1 MGETLSN
8 LGIGFQTALSLSNL
22 MFCLFGVTL
31 GTFVGVLP
39 GIGALATISMC
50 LPLTFYLDPVAAII
64 MLGGIFYGAQYGS
77 STASILLNLPGSPT
91 AAVTCLDGYPM
102 AQNGRAG
109 LALFLTT
116 IASFIGGSF
125 SIMLMIGFAPILAD
139 IAISFSSA
147 EYFSI
152 MVLALVAASTLS
164 NGSFLKGVTM
174 TVVGILLGLV
184 GTDISSGAARY
195 TFGNVALSDGIS
207 LVALAMGLF
216 GISEIIQNLMRGT
229 EATVDANAITFRS
242 MIPSRG
248 DLRRFW
254 PAAGRGSLIGAV
266 IGMLPGTGPTIATF
280 MSYAAEKRI
289 AADPSIFGK
298 GAVEGISSP
307 EAANNSSVQAAFIPT
322 LTLGIPGDAIM
333 AVMLGALL
341 IHGITP
347 GPQLIDTRPDLF
359 WGVIASFWI
368 GNIFLLILNIPMIG
382 LWVRLLTI
390 PYHLLYP
397 AMLFFICIGV
407 YSVNNSSFDVLM
419 ALVFG
424 VLGYAMARFDF
435 SPAPLI
441 LGFVLGPLLEE
452 NFRRALLLSRG
463 DLTVFVSRPVSLLFL
478 VLTLIIL
485 AFSIGWMRQ
494 MPRRL
499 RQRALRRRA
508 EVRPD
513 LNK

>member
-1 MGETLSN
+1 MTETFSN
-8 LGIGFQTALSLSNL
+8 LGLGFQTALSWSNL
-22 MFCLFGVTL
+22 LFCLFGVSL

-39 GIGALATISMC
+39 GIGALATISML

-64 MLGGIFYGAQYGS
+64 MLAGIFYGAQYGS
-77 STASILLNLPGSPT
+77 STASILLNLPGSAP
-91 AAVTCLDGYPM
+91 AAITCLDGYPM

-125 SIMLMIGFAPILAD
+125 SIILMIGFAPVLAD
-139 IAISFSSA
+139 LAISFSSA
-147 EYFSI
+147 EYFAI

-164 NGSFLKGVTM
+164 NGSFLKGLTM
-174 TVVGILLGLV
+174 TAVGILLGLV

-195 TFGNVALSDGIS
+195 TFGNVAITDGIS

-216 GISEIIQNLMRGT
+216 GIAEILQNLTRGT
-229 EATVDANAITFRS
+229 YAKVDAKAITFRS
-242 MIPSRG
+242 MIPSRE
-248 DLRRFW
+248 DWRRFW
-254 PAAGRGSLIGAV
+254 PSAGRGSVIGAIV
-266 IGMLPGTGPTIATF
+266 GILPGTGPTIATF

-289 AADPSIFGK
+289 ASDPSIFGK
-298 GAVEGISSP
+298 GAIEGISSP

-347 GPQLIDTRPDLF
+347 GPQLISTQPELF

-419 ALVFG
+419 ALAFG
-424 VLGYAMARFDF
+424 ILGYGMTQFGF
-435 SPAPLI
+435 SPAPLL

-452 NFRRALLLSRG
+452 HFRRALMLSRG
-463 DLTVFVSRPVSLLFL
+463 DLSVFVTRPVSLAFL
-478 VLTLIIL
+478 VLTLIVL
-485 AFSIGWMRQ
+485 MFSMGWV
-494 MPRRL
+494 RRSL
-499 RQRALRRRA
+499 KRLFRRTKMQA
-508 EVRPD
+508 D
-513 LNK
+513 LNE

>member
-1 MGETLSN
+1 MTETFSN
-8 LGIGFQTALSLSNL
+8 LGLGFQTALSWSNL
-22 MFCLFGVTL
+22 LFCLFGVSL

-39 GIGALATISMC
+39 GIGALATISML

-64 MLGGIFYGAQYGS
+64 MLAGIFYGAQYGS
-77 STASILLNLPGSPT
+77 STASILLNLPGSAP
-91 AAVTCLDGYPM
+91 AAITCLDGYPM

-125 SIMLMIGFAPILAD
+125 SIILMIGFAPVLAD
-139 IAISFSSA
+139 VAISFSSA
-147 EYFSI
+147 EYFAI

-164 NGSFLKGVTM
+164 NGSFLKGLTM
-174 TVVGILLGLV
+174 TAVGILLGLV

-195 TFGNVALSDGIS
+195 TFGNVAITDGIS

-216 GISEIIQNLMRGT
+216 GIAEILQNLTRGT
-229 EATVDANAITFRS
+229 YAKVDAKAITFRS
-242 MIPSRG
+242 MIPSRE
-248 DLRRFW
+248 DWRRFW
-254 PAAGRGSLIGAV
+254 PSAGRGSVIGAIV
-266 IGMLPGTGPTIATF
+266 GILPGTGPTIATF

-289 AADPSIFGK
+289 ASDPSIFGK
-298 GAVEGISSP
+298 GAIEGISSP

-347 GPQLIDTRPDLF
+347 GPQLISTQPELF

-419 ALVFG
+419 ALAFG
-424 VLGYAMARFDF
+424 ILGYGMTQFGF
-435 SPAPLI
+435 SPAPLL

-452 NFRRALLLSRG
+452 HFRRALMLSRG
-463 DLTVFVSRPVSLLFL
+463 DLSVFVTRPVSLAFL
-478 VLTLIIL
+478 VLTLIVL
-485 AFSIGWMRQ
+485 MFSMGWV
-494 MPRRL
+494 RRSL
-499 RQRALRRRA
+499 KRLFRRTKMQA
-508 EVRPD
+508 D
-513 LNK
+513 LNE